1 MKIQK
6 INKLTKKIFI
16 AILATSITIFLST
29 SCEKRIN
36 FLNSSVVPA
45 AKGTV
50 KVKQDNNKNYVIKV
64 KIVDLAE
71 VERLQP
77 EKQTYVVWIDTDR
90 GNTENLGQL
99 ISSGSI
105 FSKQK
110 TASLGTV
117 SSYKPIRIFVTAEH
131 DINAQN
137 PDREIYLTTDKF

>member
-1 MKIQK
+1 MKTQK
-6 INKLTKKIFI
+6 INKLSKSIFLG
-16 AILATSITIFLST
+16 ILATSAIFIFT
-29 SCEKRIN
+29 SCEKKVK

-50 KVKQDNNKNYVIKV
+50 KVKQDNNKNYVVRV

-77 EKQTYVVWIDTDR
+77 EKQTYVVWMETES

-99 ISSGSI
+99 KSSGS
-105 FSKQK
+105 FLSKQK

-117 SSYKPIRIFVTAEH
+117 SSYKPVRIFVTAEQ
-131 DINAQN
+131 DINVQT
-137 PDREIYLTTDKF
+137 PDRKVYLTTDTF